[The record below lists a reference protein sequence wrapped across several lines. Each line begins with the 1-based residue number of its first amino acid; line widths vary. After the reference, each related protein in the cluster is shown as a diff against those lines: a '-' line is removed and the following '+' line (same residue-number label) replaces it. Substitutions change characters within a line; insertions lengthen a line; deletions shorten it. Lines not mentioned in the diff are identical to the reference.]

1 MSTPPL
7 FVPSE
12 IEVGSTSQINDDI
25 LALTSVAL
33 ANIPDMKDRAFAIH
47 ILLAG
52 ATFPADLCPM
62 LAAALAHTLKFGA
75 EATQEIL
82 NTEQKVLEFRED
94 LKNL

>member
-12 IEVGSTSQINDDI
+12 VEVDAFNQINEDI

-33 ANIPDMKDRAFAIH
+33 ANIPDMQDRAFAIH

-75 EATQEIL
+75 TSTQEIL

>member
-12 IEVGSTSQINDDI
+12 VEVDAFNQINEDI
-25 LALTSVAL
+25 LTLTSVAL

-52 ATFPADLCPM
+52 ATFPTDLCPM

-94 LKNL
+94 MKNP